1 MATQNMLDFMRK
13 NQSKTVVFGER
24 RTPDNKPV
32 LTKADMDCS
41 DRVVYRFED
50 GEEMALL
57 TKDSRSEPNFTPKW
71 ANG

>member
-1 MATQNMLDFMRK
+1 MATQNMLNFMRK
-13 NQSKTVVFGER
+13 NKSKAIVFGER

-32 LTKADMDCS
+32 LTKEDMERS

-50 GEEMALL
+50 GKEMVLL
-57 TKDSRSEPNFTPKW
+57 AIDSSSEPNFSPNW